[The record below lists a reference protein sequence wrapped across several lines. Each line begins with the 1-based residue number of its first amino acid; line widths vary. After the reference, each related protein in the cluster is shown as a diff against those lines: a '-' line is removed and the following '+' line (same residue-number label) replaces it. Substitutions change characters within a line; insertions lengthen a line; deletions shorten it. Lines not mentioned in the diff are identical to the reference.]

1 MYFDDFWRF
10 DFENAQWQSEKK
22 KSSDLLGVVAEKV
35 GIKGIKGTAPGKRF
49 GHSMV
54 ADGCYNILVLAG
66 GSSGSQE
73 GEEKFGIWIFDLNR
87 SQWICAEHFGVQPAA
102 FASAQLVKIPFE
114 YEEFNT
120 SGLLVYMVM
129 NPATKSFQLLTL
141 IIDLQMQIV
150 QALWTDIEGLEEYF
164 KENATEAELRL
175 DFSLENLGQLI
186 DLQTWRRAQF
196 VFTSDYLQ
204 KE

>member
-1 MYFDDFWRF
+1 
-10 DFENAQWQSEKK
+10 
-22 KSSDLLGVVAEKV
+22 
-35 GIKGIKGTAPGKRF
+35 
-49 GHSMV
+49 MV
-54 ADGCYNILVLAG
+54 L
-66 GSSGSQE
+66 
-73 GEEKFGIWIFDLNR
+73 
-87 SQWICAEHFGVQPAA
+87 
-102 FASAQLVKIPFE
+102 
-114 YEEFNT
+114 
-120 SGLLVYMVM
+120 

-196 VFTSDYLQ
+196 VFAFDYLQ